1 MIKQSKIVGKK
12 SIFIAALLLPILGF
26 SYELNFN
33 KSFTK
38 VVNPDLLITSIT
50 ISVEKKDENKVNSE
64 IEKFNDFFKKTTD
77 VTLKNGSFTLS
88 PKYKYHDNKQEFL
101 GYVGNLRYTAE
112 SKNAKDLNVFMDK
125 LISIK
130 DNIKS
135 EEVKLNISNVS
146 WKISDALENKN
157 FDDLRL
163 EAINWI
169 DSYAK
174 TLSSQVSKYCEVSKI
189 NIFETN
195 NGNVVYARAE
205 MAYSGMSKMAADMAP
220 ISSEQNITINPNFVL
235 ECK

>member
-1 MIKQSKIVGKK
+1 MMKK
-12 SIFIAALLLPILGF
+12 RFFFAALLLPSLGF

-38 VVNPDLLITSIT
+38 VVNSDLLTTNIT

-64 IEKFNDFFKKTTD
+64 IEKFNDFLKKTND

-101 GYVGNLRYTAE
+101 GYVGSLRYTAE
-112 SKNAKDLNVFMDK
+112 SKNAKDLNGFMDK

-130 DNIKS
+130 ENIKS

-146 WKISDALENKN
+146 WKTSDQLENKS
-157 FDDLRL
+157 FDELRL
-163 EAINWI
+163 EAITWI
-169 DSYAK
+169 DGYAK

-195 NGNVVYARAE
+195 TGNVVYARAE
-205 MAYSGMSKMAADMAP
+205 MASLGMSKMAADVAP
-220 ISSEQNITINPNFVL
+220 ISSEQNITINPNFIL

>member
-1 MIKQSKIVGKK
+1 MMKK
-12 SIFIAALLLPILGF
+12 RFFIAALLLPVLGF

-38 VVNPDLLITSIT
+38 VVNPDLLTTNIT

-64 IEKFNDFFKKTTD
+64 VEKFNDFLKKTTD
-77 VTLKNGSFTLS
+77 VTLKNGNFTLS

-101 GYVGNLRYTAE
+101 GYVGNLKYTAE
-112 SKNAKDLNVFMDK
+112 SKNAKDLNGFIDK

-130 DNIKS
+130 ENIKS
-135 EEVKLNISNVS
+135 DEVKLNISNVS
-146 WKISDALENKN
+146 WNISDNLQNKS
-157 FDDLRL
+157 FDELRL

-169 DSYAK
+169 DGYAK

-195 NGNVVYARAE
+195 TGNVVYARAE
-205 MAYSGMSKMAADMAP
+205 MASLSMSKMAADVAP
-220 ISSEQNITINPNFVL
+220 ISSEQNITINPNFIL